1 MEHLSLFL
9 KHYLETVYN
18 SNITTYIITHLL
30 NNIYLYINIYNIVYV
45 ITRLLNSVELYFG
58 NVPVSTNNLQTSDV
72 CVHCF
77 YFN

>member
-1 MEHLSLFL
+1 MPRE
-9 KHYLETVYN
+9 K
-18 SNITTYIITHLL
+18 SNAQTHK
-30 NNIYLYINIYNIVYV
+30 NLYINIYNIVYV